1 MEQNADTGVSM
12 APVVDDKKK
21 NGNGLK
27 ITTAIACVV
36 AVCGIGFGVYGMIQ
50 SSTSNTEIENLKNK
64 ITEQEESTKAEQS
77 ISKQDE
83 LSEITTTDDI
93 TEELTT
99 PTSTGSYSL
108 FVNKFSNAENQRYE
122 LVYVSGGMRTA
133 FNNISSEDDSYYIL
147 DTQKLGS
154 ANDLRQFDL
163 VSVMKPLTD
172 QKIKNGMPEVAK
184 YNVYSNDD
192 KMYLSQCESF
202 SVEYMNGHDYLVQS
216 LGLDLNTDIPIAV
229 NYSCHYNNGTTQRL
243 YHRAI
248 YSLNAES
255 GTVKE
260 LEQFATSDFTN
271 N

>member
-1 MEQNADTGVSM
+1 MEQNTNTGVPIT
-12 APVVDDKKK
+12 PVIDNKQK

-36 AVCGIGFGVYGMIQ
+36 AVCGIGFGVFGIIQ
-50 SSTSNTEIENLKNK
+50 NTSSNTEIENLKNQIAELEK
-64 ITEQEESTKAEQS
+64 RTEIEQN
-77 ISKQDE
+77 ISKQDD
-83 LSEITTTDDI
+83 LSEKTMVDD
-93 TEELTT
+93 TANEQTSSA
-99 PTSTGSYSL
+99 PTGNYSL
-108 FVNKFSNAENQRYE
+108 FINKFNDAENQRYE
-122 LVYVSGGMRTA
+122 LVYISGGMRTA
-133 FNNISSEDDSYYIL
+133 FNDISSEDDSYYIL

-172 QKIKNGMPEVAK
+172 QKIQNGMPEVAK

-202 SVEYMNGHDYLVQS
+202 SVEYMNGHDYLAQS
-216 LGLDLNTDIPIAV
+216 IGLDLNTDIPIAV
-229 NYSCHYNNGTTQRL
+229 NYSCHFNNGTTQRL

-260 LEQFATSDFTN
+260 LEQFATSDFTK
-271 N
+271 